1 MKLKSIL
8 PTFLGITALLGASL
22 TLVTAAEDATKKE
35 PKEIHDVMEWA
46 HKGRDSMA
54 ARVRDGKG
62 TPDEIN
68 TLLRF
73 YKFMATQAPPQ
84 GDAGSWKEKTAA
96 LVAAAEKLKK
106 KDADALETYKKAV
119 NCKACHDQHKPKDE

>member
-1 MKLKSIL
+1 ML
-8 PTFLGITALLGASL
+8 TGTSL
-22 TLVTAAEDATKKE
+22 SAAEDITKKD
-35 PKEIHDVMEWA
+35 PKDIHDVMEWA

-68 TLLRF
+68 TLVRF
-73 YKFMATQAPPQ
+73 YKFMATQKPEL
-84 GDAGSWKEKTAA
+84 GDDASWKAKTDA

-106 KDADALETYKKAV
+106 GDADAAEAYKKAV
-119 NCKACHDQHKPKDE
+119 NCKACHDVHKPKDE